1 MNPESRRHAAPK
13 RNERTV
19 SDGRRVRQL
28 CIPSPVG
35 ELEAVLFCRVD
46 ENPRTVA
53 VFCHPH
59 PQYGGT
65 MHNRVAYRASEAL
78 FRCGMPVLR
87 FNFRGVG
94 KSAGEWTGG
103 PGEVVDAG
111 SAITFLLVLYPAC
124 ALLLAGFSFGA
135 GIALRVAAA
144 DERVAAMIGIAPSP
158 TRNDFSPLVHSRKP
172 KGIIQGTADDVCPAA
187 DLESAYRTWAE
198 PRSLRLIPGAGHFF
212 EDSIA
217 ELQKAVTETVSEPA
231 MRRALAMQEEGR

>member
-1 MNPESRRHAAPK
+1 MNRESRRQAPPK

-28 CIPSPVG
+28 SIPSPVG

-46 ENPRTVA
+46 EDPRAVA

-78 FRCGMPVLR
+78 FRSGMPVLR

-94 KSAGEWTGG
+94 KSAGQWTGG
-103 PGEVVDAG
+103 PGEAVDAG
-111 SAITFLLVLYPAC
+111 SAISFLLDLYPRRS
-124 ALLLAGFSFGA
+124 LLLGGFSFGA
-135 GIALRVAAA
+135 GIALGVGAA

-158 TRNDFSPLVHSRKP
+158 ERSDFSALVHSPKP
-172 KGIIQGTADDVCPAA
+172 KGIILKYT
-187 DLESAYRTWAE
+187 
-198 PRSLRLIPGAGHFF
+198 
-212 EDSIA
+212 
-217 ELQKAVTETVSEPA
+217 
-231 MRRALAMQEEGR
+231 